1 MKLVINKCFGGFGL
15 SEAGMRRYFEL
26 KGWPFYVEKHS
37 SLCSTYWKVPP
48 EDRPIQPEPW
58 TAAPIEDRHRYN
70 FEHAQKSVYEGDI
83 QRDDPELVRVVE
95 ELGSAANGS
104 CAELTVVEIPDGTEW
119 QIEEYDGNEHVA
131 ETHRTW
137 R

>member
-26 KGWPFYVEKHS
+26 KGWSLYIENTS
-37 SLCSTYWKVPP
+37 SWSVTYWKVPP
-48 EDRPIQPEPW
+48 EDRPVEPKPW
-58 TAAPIEDRHRYN
+58 ATATLEDRQRFN
-70 FEHAQKSVYEGDI
+70 DECRKKAVYDNDI
-83 QRDDPELVRVVE
+83 PRDAPELVRVVE

-104 CAELTVVEIPDGTEW
+104 YAELTVVEIPDGAEW

-131 ETHRTW
+131 EKHRIW

>member
-1 MKLVINKCFGGFGL
+1 MKLVINRFFGGFGL

-26 KGWPFYVEKHS
+26 KGWTLYIENAGS
-37 SLCSTYWKVPP
+37 WSATYWKVPP
-48 EDRPIQPEPW
+48 EDRQ
-58 TAAPIEDRHRYN
+58 RYN
-70 FEHAQKSVYEGDI
+70 AEYEQKSVYAGDI
-83 QRDDPELVRVVE
+83 PRDDPELVCVVE

-104 CAELTVVEIPDGTEW
+104 CAELAVVEIPDGTEW

-131 ETHRTW
+131 ESHRTW